1 MNLCF
6 LCFLSSILKENVF
19 AKGKDFPVSASEA
32 TFMELSLKQIVPHV
46 VNKVSKTKAFFEKKL
61 DK

>member
-1 MNLCF
+1 
-6 LCFLSSILKENVF
+6 LSSILKENVF